1 MRIDYGY
8 GDCDKILNINYD
20 DREDFDR
27 NKVEHILTAYK
38 DKSNFVTYNSSFEG
52 ASLYKGDIC
61 SGYVYK
67 IYYDVDNYKNS
78 MYDDSRLINNLLE
91 KQDNVFLTK
100 FPIGIVTIG
109 KYQIGQIIPYYKDY
123 ITINSMF
130 SLMNGFND
138 IEYKYYL
145 DIIKIFLEL
154 YNNGIYYT
162 DIHFF
167 NILIKRDLS
176 SVKLIDFE
184 QEYMGIDDE
193 IKREEMI
200 IALKKLYYY
209 LNLYLGIEDE
219 VIELDGYDNIY
230 DMIEVINKNHKL
242 LRKRKEKKDGLLY
255 YVWG

>member
-20 DREDFDR
+20 NREDFDR
-27 NKVEHILTAYK
+27 NKGEHILTAYK
-38 DKSNFVTYNSSFEG
+38 DKGNFVTYNGSFEG
-52 ASLYKGDIC
+52 ASLYKGNIGN
-61 SGYVYK
+61 GYVYK
-67 IYYDVDNYKNS
+67 IYYDIDNYKDNI
-78 MYDDSRLINNLLE
+78 YDDSELINKLLYR
-91 KQDNVFLTK
+91 QDNVFLTE

-109 KYQIGQIIPYYKDY
+109 RHQIGQIIPYYRDY

-130 SLMNGFND
+130 SLMNGFMD

-176 SVKLIDFE
+176 DTKLIDFDG
-184 QEYMGIDDE
+184 EYMGLDDE
-193 IKREEMI
+193 IKKEEMI
-200 IALKKLYYY
+200 IALKRLYYY
-209 LNLYLGIEDE
+209 LNVYLGIDDE
-219 VIELDGYDNIY
+219 AIEMTDYDNMY
-230 DMIEVINKNHKL
+230 DIVEKVSENHKL
-242 LRKRKEKKDGLLY
+242 LRRRKEKKNGLLY
-255 YVWG
+255 YV